1 MKASA
6 KASLVFILMILSFS
20 ALASLAAGQDQAAAP
35 AGNPGQPRFRLGPYF
50 EGWTINDKNLRSFFH
65 HSQRNLGGFE
75 ASVHVLY
82 NIDVWTSRRLFSDET
97 TTTYLGNID
106 KFQISANSLGLIYRP
121 IIWRM
126 LEPFIGAGLE
136 IYSYSE
142 TILGKTDIPYTSGNA
157 VGFHAQAGTYINV
170 TKFLAGKL
178 FVRVNVVKDTL
189 ADALPDGATK
199 LDLGGKE
206 FGVGLVV
213 RF

>member
-1 MKASA
+1 MKAFA
-6 KASLVFILMILSFS
+6 KTCLVFIPIILFFGVVT
-20 ALASLAAGQDQAAAP
+20 SLAAGQYQAAAP
-35 AGNPGQPRFRLGPYF
+35 PEKPGQPRFRLGPYF

-178 FVRVNVVKDTL
+178 FVRVNVVKETL

>member
-1 MKASA
+1 MEKHPT
-6 KASLVFILMILSFS
+6 KLIVL
-20 ALASLAAGQDQAAAP
+20 ALIFMTAGTTAALRAQEA
-35 AGNPGQPRFRLGPYF
+35 GQPRFRLGVYF
-50 EGWTINDKNLRSFFH
+50 EGAMLNDENLTSFFG
-65 HSQRNLGGFE
+65 HSQRNLFGFE
-75 ASVHVLY
+75 ASAHVRY
-82 NIDVWTSRRLFSDET
+82 NIDVWASYRIYADET
-97 TTTYLGNID
+97 KTTYLGNID

-178 FVRVNVVKDTL
+178 FVRVNVVKETL
-189 ADALPDGATK
+189 ADALPDGTTK

-206 FGVGLVV
+206 FGAGLVF